1 MAGMYVYLWRI
12 YGRHLGRGSQSQEP
26 GREHTAD
33 EKSTVNLSRPGWN
46 LKPRKFDSGNEILC
60 EMWNIRLV
68 WYSALS
74 VLIIPLSAPASLLPF
89 CLTSTPCLPSP
100 PSALA
105 VSPPPSPPSPSVLL
119 GSNSA
124 SIWLA
129 STQKS
134 KRAESEIGVDKRSK
148 TRHRPVKPRFL
159 LSLFDD
165 WSGETRR
172 VS

>member
-46 LKPRKFDSGNEILC
+46 LKPRKFDSRNEILC

-74 VLIIPLSAPASLLPF
+74 VLIIPLSVPASLLPF

-119 GSNSA
+119 GV
-124 SIWLA
+124 
-129 STQKS
+129 TQQQFS
-134 KRAESEIGVDKRSK
+134 SLPHKRARGPSQKLALIKDQKRVI
-148 TRHRPVKPRFL
+148 RP
-159 LSLFDD
+159 
-165 WSGETRR
+165 
-172 VS
+172 